1 MAMQY
6 GFRTSYFSS
15 YPARTFHYSSMHAK
29 TYGNIVSQL
38 LRWELI
44 IYYYKAKA
52 SLGKLG
58 VLAQMHSR
66 FFTRHLTR

>member
-6 GFRTSYFSS
+6 GFRTSYFSG
-15 YPARTFHYSSMHAK
+15 YPGRMFHYSSMHAK
-29 TYGNIVSQL
+29 TYGNIASQL
-38 LRWELI
+38 LRGELI

-66 FFTRHLTR
+66 FFTRRLKR